1 MLHLIHR
8 LGIDRRNLRSLPM
21 LPLIEV
27 AWADG
32 RVQPREAEL
41 IRAKA
46 RERRLND
53 DDALIL
59 EDWMRHSP
67 SPAYMRS
74 GRVALAWLR
83 TTGDPGVDPADLH
96 HVVEDAREVAAAAGG
111 LLGFG
116 AVCRAEREAIA
127 RLEAD
132 LAAGVPE
139 VLAER
144 EPFDHHPDFANR
156 QNAVTLAYSSVS
168 TPAEGPATLVP
179 MFDAPMRLAVAERG
193 TTIGAEEGS
202 EVQILDDPEVARA
215 HCVVYAAGK
224 GYLVRAIDGP
234 VWVNGERITVRR
246 LLGGETLR
254 LSGSSSFVFKWV
266 RPLPG

>member
-8 LGIDRRNLRSLPM
+8 LGIDRRNLRSLTM

-32 RVQPREAEL
+32 RVQAKEAEL

-46 RERRLND
+46 QARRLND

-59 EDWMRHSP
+59 EDWLRHSP
-67 SPAYMRS
+67 SPAYHRS

-83 TTGDPGVDPADLH
+83 TTGDPGVDPAALNQLVD
-96 HVVEDAREVAAAAGG
+96 DARQVAAAAGG
-111 LLGFG
+111 VLGFG
-116 AVCRAEREAIA
+116 AICRAEREAIA

-132 LAAGVPE
+132 LEAGVPE
-139 VLAER
+139 VLAETGS
-144 EPFDHHPDFANR
+144 DLHPDFANR
-156 QNAVTLAYSSVS
+156 QNAVTLAYSAA
-168 TPAEGPATLVP
+168 PPGEGPATLVP
-179 MFDAPMRLAVAERG
+179 MFDAPMRLGVTDRG
-193 TTIGAEEGS
+193 TTIGAEDGA
-202 EVQILDDPEVARA
+202 EVQILDDPEVAVA
-215 HCVVYAAGK
+215 HCVVYPAAK
-224 GYLVRAIDGP
+224 AYLVRAIGGP
-234 VWVNGERITVRR
+234 VWVNGERVSVRR

-254 LSGSSSFVFKWV
+254 LSHSSSFVFKWV